1 MHLRIVY
8 IDVLFVV
15 NCLIDLILLLGVGK
29 LLHLRA
35 KPLRLLTAA
44 LSGGALS
51 LGALLPPLPPWVNL
65 PLDVLGAALL
75 VLIAFGKA
83 PPKSFA
89 VRTAALFSVSFSFC
103 GVMLFVCTV
112 LRPKGLAVY
121 NDVVYVNI
129 PPFVLI
135 ILTLLCYYLL
145 LLLRRLSRGAA
156 GRQLCTV
163 TLRCG
168 SRETVFRALT
178 DTGCQVR
185 EPFSGEYV
193 LIVERSCL
201 GELELLS
208 FPKRI
213 IPFDSLGGTG
223 ILEGMRAEEILID
236 GREISNQLY
245 IGVCE
250 GLLRGEVKA
259 IVPYEIIR
267 HLNVR

>member
-51 LGALLPPLPPWVNL
+51 LSALLPPLPPWVNL

-185 EPFSGEYV
+185 EPFSGKAV
-193 LIVERSCL
+193 IIAERSL
-201 GELELLS
+201 IPEQAVDPG
-208 FPKRI
+208 RI
-213 IPFDSLGGTG
+213 RMIPFNSLGGEGVLRG
-223 ILEGMRAEEILID
+223 IPAESVQID
-236 GREISNQLY
+236 GREVGKGVY
-245 IGVCE
+245 IGLCD
-250 GLLRGEVKA
+250 GLLKGDVKA
-259 IVPYEIIR
+259 IVPY
-267 HLNVR
+267 LLLK

>member
-1 MHLRIVY
+1 MRTVY
-8 IDVLFVV
+8 VDVLIAV
-15 NCLIDLILLLGVGK
+15 NLFIDFILLSATKSLLHIRAPFYRLLLGAAAGGVG
-29 LLHLRA
+29 
-35 KPLRLLTAA
+35 
-44 LSGGALS
+44 S
-51 LGALLPPLPPWVNL
+51 LAALLPSLPFWLNL
-65 PLDVLGAALL
+65 PLDLALAAAIVLT
-75 VLIAFGKA
+75 AFGFGGAKRFIKRLA
-83 PPKSFA
+83 VYFGLSF
-89 VRTAALFSVSFSFC
+89 LFSGSMIFLYSAF
-103 GVMLFVCTV
+103 
-112 LRPKGLAVY
+112 RPKGLAVY

-163 TLRCG
+163 TLLCG